1 MTTVGDPRDRP
12 SLRRLRE
19 LLRNMLDIYSPS
31 GKETELVD
39 YLRGV
44 LKRRGLEVV
53 DQAVDEERD
62 NLLVL
67 PSAGRANLAF
77 VGHVDT
83 VTAYDLDAY
92 AFREAEGLVYGL
104 GAADMKGGCAAMIEA
119 FCALRAAHGP
129 ELPIALCL
137 LVGEEETQDGAI
149 RLIEDL
155 DCPWAIIGEPT
166 ELRPCFSNF
175 GYVELL
181 LQIAGQ
187 RRHASLASRG
197 QHPIEKLL
205 KIALGFLVYVE
216 TNFPE
221 VVFNLRDLRSS
232 QCGFAVP
239 EQAEVGF
246 DLHLPPGT
254 PLGKVL
260 QDSEDALHE
269 LFTEHG
275 ATEASL
281 RFPTIDSGYELP
293 SRGAI
298 FDALNATYEAL
309 ELRFEPDSF
318 RSHSD
323 ANVLWESGVR
333 PILLGPG
340 SLEQAHAP
348 EEHVRLADV
357 EKACRIYFELGQR
370 LRDS

>member
-1 MTTVGDPRDRP
+1 
-12 SLRRLRE
+12 
-19 LLRNMLDIYSPS
+19 MLDIYSPS
-31 GKETELVD
+31 GKEAELVD
-39 YLRGV
+39 YLRGL
-44 LKRRGLEVV
+44 LKRRGLDVL

-62 NLLVL
+62 NLLVM
-67 PSAGRANLAF
+67 PASGRAELAF
-77 VGHVDT
+77 VGHLDT
-83 VTAYDLDAY
+83 VAAYDLDAY
-92 AFREAEGLVYGL
+92 GFREEEDLVYGL
-104 GAADMKGGCAAMIEA
+104 GASDMKGGCAAMIEA
-119 FCALRAAHGP
+119 FCALRAAQGP

-137 LVGEEETQDGAI
+137 LVGEEETQDGAL

-166 ELRPCFSNF
+166 ELRPCLSNF

-181 LQIAGQ
+181 LQVAGQ

-197 QHPIEKLL
+197 HHPIEKLL
-205 KIALGFLVYVE
+205 KIALGFMSYVE
-216 TNFPE
+216 AHFPE

-232 QCGFAVP
+232 HCGFAVP
-239 EQAEVGF
+239 EQAEVGI

-260 QDSEDALHE
+260 QDTEDALHE
-269 LFTEHG
+269 LFGKYG
-275 ATEASL
+275 AAEALL

-298 FDALNATYEAL
+298 VDALSATYEGL
-309 ELRFEPDSF
+309 GLKFEPDSF

-348 EEHVRLADV
+348 EEHVRFAEV
-357 EKACRIYFELGQR
+357 EQACYIYFEMGKRVSR
-370 LRDS
+370 L